1 MSRRSSPVF
10 YPRRKPQSEGRVFDY
25 AGWSAEAVDAVR
37 QKVVSVVA
45 EIEADKRARNVVPP
59 YATMQE
65 LHRRLTPQEL
75 QQCATLV
82 EQGRLK
88 QYENINGP
96 MFSTRETEH
105 R

>member
-1 MSRRSSPVF
+1 MNVMGIKRGRIINPRNDYGRTNIVFRFEDMRR
-10 YPRRKPQSEGRVFDY
+10 
-25 AGWSAEAVDAVR
+25 
-37 QKVVSVVA
+37 KVVSVVA

-82 EQGRLK
+82 EQGRLT

-96 MFSTRETEH
+96 MYSVATREQ